1 MSYELFEKAAAINSQ
16 FEIIPTK
23 TSIFAK
29 GIVIDNNGYMH
40 YKGKKYIPN
49 LVKLE
54 DLPTELR
61 NLFLKKKLPTETT
74 TEKNTEV
81 KANENESF
89 NNLNKILFDQ
99 LEKIANPK
107 GETDISQE
115 LKKANTICNV
125 ADKIISIADLSLK
138 AEMFNYK
145 KKYPSGKSLYQ
156 D

>member
-40 YKGKKYIPN
+40 YKGKTYIPN

-54 DLPTELR
+54 DLPKELR
-61 NLFLKKKLPTETT
+61 NLFLEKKLPTQENTSKNIEA
-74 TEKNTEV
+74 EK
-81 KANENESF
+81 NENEGF

-99 LEKIANPK
+99 LQKIANPGK
-107 GETDISQE
+107 DTDISQE

-145 KKYPSGKSLYQ
+145 KKYPNGKSLYR